1 MEHQDNNAHE
11 KAIASETLKK
21 LHEDQQR
28 RTSPIPKKKGKGR
41 KVIVTILVVLLIVA
55 IWFARDFVAQHWL
68 EILVTVATAG
78 LILGGMYM
86 LARLYAKKRQP
97 KPQTQ
102 ESGRKV
108 SGKWKFAGL
117 VLAVL
122 LIVAGIFWTIPL
134 IKGSTNSIQ
143 SNREKFVSDSTD
155 LANATKAKQDTV
167 VRLQQIEESATKQI
181 EMLRQDSIKL
191 AKLKEQYLDVDRT
204 LDNRAEVVNSK
215 VEELERLRA
224 LQQAPLI
231 PASKRTVVLNV
242 TMDGNK
248 KQATVSSGGATMTVV
263 QN

>member
-28 RTSPIPKKKGKGR
+28 RTSPIPKKKRKGR
-41 KVIVTILVVLLIVA
+41 KIIVTLLVLLLIVA
-55 IWFARDFVAQHWL
+55 IWFTRNFLVQYWL

-78 LILGGMYM
+78 LIFGGMYM

-97 KPQTQ
+97 KPQT
-102 ESGRKV
+102 ESGRKI

-167 VRLQQIEESATKQI
+167 VRLEVVEESATKLI
-181 EMLRQDSIKL
+181 EMLRQDSAKI
-191 AKLKEQYLDVDRT
+191 AKLQDKYLEADKAVEGGIA
-204 LDNRAEVVNSK
+204 NVNSK
-215 VEELERLRA
+215 VQELERLKA

-231 PASKRTVVLNV
+231 PATKRTVVLNV

-248 KQATVSSGGATMTVV
+248 KQAIVSSGGATMTVV